1 MADRAAIERGL
12 ELRVVSPSATVF
24 EGRVSSV
31 VLPAWDGKVGILP
44 GHAPFVALLGAGIL
58 DYRVEGGNPE
68 SFFVRQGVVEV
79 DRDRVTVLSEF
90 VASAVPDD
98 FSPGEASL
106 FPDETSEA

>member
-1 MADRAAIERGL
+1 MADRAAVERGL

-31 VLPAWDGKVGILP
+31 VLPAWDGRVGILP

-68 SFFVRQGVVEV
+68 SLFVRQGVVEV
-79 DRDRVTVLSEF
+79 DRDRVTILSEF
-90 VASAVPDD
+90 VASGVPDD
-98 FSPGEASL
+98 FSPREASL
-106 FPDETSEA
+106 FPDEISEA